1 MAPTCRHEYGLVNA
15 IPAGYESD
23 DSWDNLSHTHDHTHM
38 HNIVPLLTLVRG
50 ETVHEDLRNNS
61 NFDNKIQQTCN
72 QEMHRTP
79 DRGTVSH
86 TEGAPTANKRFVPEP
101 TVKYNAGTHYN
112 RLIDRRGASLD
123 LEAAFKQIKIS
134 RDIVKQVCKECN
146 AEFCRCPA
154 FTPGTLCTSASSTP
168 TSISDKQ
175 IPELVPDKSLQQL
188 QLPLKTS
195 SDEEADREVEA
206 ICAPSEYYRVR
217 SHLRRRHRYLM
228 YNALDDIGEITQ
240 YKRPRNNSPSVQGPP
255 VEH

>member
-1 MAPTCRHEYGLVNA
+1 
-15 IPAGYESD
+15 
-23 DSWDNLSHTHDHTHM
+23 
-38 HNIVPLLTLVRG
+38 
-50 ETVHEDLRNNS
+50 
-61 NFDNKIQQTCN
+61 
-72 QEMHRTP
+72 MHRIP
-79 DRGTVSH
+79 DPGTISH
-86 TEGAPTANKRFVPEP
+86 MEGAPAANKRCAPEH
-101 TVKYNAGTHYN
+101 TIKSNAGTHYN

-146 AEFCRCPA
+146 VEFCRCPA
-154 FTPGTLCTSASSTP
+154 FTPGTPCTSASSTP
-168 TSISDKQ
+168 TSISDEQ

-206 ICAPSEYYRVR
+206 ICAPSEYYQVR
-217 SHLRRRHRYLM
+217 SHLRCRHRYLM